1 MNFKS
6 EKGLTGIDITV
17 AVIVLT
23 LFVAIITSLFYS
35 INLTSLAIERKK
47 EATSIAIKIIEE
59 LKVTDFNLLEK
70 QEKAEY
76 YKNAEGKETP
86 YYKEVII
93 TDYADMEG
101 NTDKVKGLVKK
112 VTVKMSFKVG
122 KNTESV
128 EFSIIRKKES

>member
-59 LKVTDFNLLEK
+59 LKVTDFNLLEE

-76 YKNAEGKETP
+76 YKDAEGKETP
-86 YYKEVII
+86 YYKEIII

-122 KNTESV
+122 KNTEAV
-128 EFSIIRKKES
+128 EFSIIRKKEN